1 MTNFVSQTNT
11 SPFVF
16 GDNTD
21 SLEDFSELYTL
32 IRNECGIDLDES
44 KNSLISARLQT
55 RYRALKL
62 NSYRSYLRYLH
73 STSDKTE
80 MEELIS
86 CVTTNVTSFGRESHH
101 FEFFESQVMPDLMSR
116 AKRGECIRLWSAGCS
131 NGSEP
136 YTIACSVLET
146 FPEVAKYDFKILAT
160 DIDKYCLQTGKTG
173 EYPRE
178 QVEKLPSRIVDSWFI
193 PTGNSLRVDPQL
205 QKLVQFNSLNLL
217 KPWPMN
223 RKLDAVF
230 CRNVIIYFSADGQ
243 ADIFSNLA
251 EHMKPGAHLFIGHSE
266 KISGRSGPRFTNVDR
281 TTYQFDV
288 GKAARKN

>member
-101 FEFFESQVMPDLMSR
+101 R
-116 AKRGECIRLWSAGCS
+116 
-131 NGSEP
+131 SE
-136 YTIACSVLET
+136 E
-146 FPEVAKYDFKILAT
+146 
-160 DIDKYCLQTGKTG
+160 
-173 EYPRE
+173 R
-178 QVEKLPSRIVDSWFI
+178 R
-193 PTGNSLRVDPQL
+193 
-205 QKLVQFNSLNLL
+205 
-217 KPWPMN
+217 
-223 RKLDAVF
+223 
-230 CRNVIIYFSADGQ
+230 
-243 ADIFSNLA
+243 
-251 EHMKPGAHLFIGHSE
+251 
-266 KISGRSGPRFTNVDR
+266 
-281 TTYQFDV
+281 
-288 GKAARKN
+288 